1 MKPPSVV
8 PSRIT
13 QLASILR
20 QPQPMRRGS
29 ISERRMKCGK
39 PTCPCQQDLEA
50 RHGPYFALTWA
61 VRGKT
66 HTRYLASEQ
75 VGLLRR
81 QIEAGRQFRED
92 VEAYWAACERW
103 ADEQLESSPT
113 AADEAAEKKGSA
125 RRSKTKSAKRSPR
138 S

>member
-1 MKPPSVV
+1 MKTSPVV

-13 QLASILR
+13 QLASALS

-29 ISERRMKCGK
+29 INERRMKCGK
-39 PTCPCQQDLEA
+39 PTCPCQQDPEA

-61 VRGKT
+61 VRGRT

-81 QIEAGRQFRED
+81 QIEAGRQFRAD
-92 VEAYWAACERW
+92 VEAYWIACERW
-103 ADEQLESSPT
+103 ADEQLDSSPT
-113 AADEAAEKKGSA
+113 AADEAAEKKGSP
-125 RRSKTKSAKRSPR
+125 RRSKRRLAKRSTR

>member
-1 MKPPSVV
+1 MKTSPMV
-8 PSRIT
+8 PSRIAH
-13 QLASILR
+13 LAGVLS

-39 PTCPCQQDLEA
+39 PACPCQKDPDA

-81 QIEAGRQFRED
+81 QIGAGRRFRAD

-103 ADEQLESSPT
+103 ADEQMDPSPA
-113 AADEAAEKKGSA
+113 AADEAAEKKGSP
-125 RRSKTKSAKRSPR
+125 RRSKTRSARSSKRS
-138 S
+138 

>member
-1 MKPPSVV
+1 MKTPPVV

-13 QLASILR
+13 QLASVLS

-39 PTCPCQQDLEA
+39 PTCPCQQDPEA

-61 VRGKT
+61 VSGRT
-66 HTRYLASEQ
+66 HTRYLAAEQ

-81 QIEAGRQFRED
+81 QIEAGRQFRAD
-92 VEAYWAACERW
+92 VEACWIACERW
-103 ADEQLESSPT
+103 ADEQLDSSPT

-125 RRSKTKSAKRSPR
+125 RRSKRRSAKKSTRS
-138 S
+138 